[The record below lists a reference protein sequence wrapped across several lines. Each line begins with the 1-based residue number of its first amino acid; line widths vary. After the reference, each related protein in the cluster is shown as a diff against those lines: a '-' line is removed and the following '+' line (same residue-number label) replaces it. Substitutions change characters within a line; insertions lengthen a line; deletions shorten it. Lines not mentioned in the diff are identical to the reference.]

1 MALGHRV
8 RGNRVRA
15 VIGSIA
21 AVTALGA
28 LLTGCATDPAESTE
42 GSAQTVEVRSELRA
56 MLPGELRAESTRIA
70 VGTESGYPPFEYT
83 NEAGRIVGFEIDL
96 FDAASKRLGLKYNFV
111 DMPWDSLIDELYASN
126 VDVVAAAMSDTAERQ
141 IESDFVDYYNDS
153 DAIMVPAGNPAGIKT
168 LKDLCGRNVAVLGG
182 TDPNDYTSQQT
193 ALIALNESECQAK
206 PIVITPFGT
215 DAEALAQVEAGK
227 ADAELTQWSTG
238 VYNAKQVGSGDIFE
252 VANTEIIN
260 PTPLG
265 FRFLKGDVE
274 LVRAYQA
281 ALQSLIDDGTYAEIL
296 AKYDLSVGALET
308 ATVNNQQP

>member
-8 RGNRVRA
+8 RGHRARA

-21 AVTALGA
+21 ALAALGG
-28 LLTGCATDPAESTE
+28 LLTGCATDSAESAEST
-42 GSAQTVEVRSELRA
+42 AVEVRPELRA
-56 MLPGELRAESTRIA
+56 LLPGELRAESARIA

-111 DMPWDSLIDELYASN
+111 DMPWDSLVTELYASN
-126 VDVVAAAMSDTAERQ
+126 VDVVAAAMSDTPERQ
-141 IESDFVDYYNDS
+141 ADSDFVDYYNDS
-153 DAIMVPAGNPAGIKT
+153 DAIMVPAGNPEGIKN
-168 LKDLCGRNVAVLGG
+168 LKDLCGRPVAVLVE
-182 TDPNDYTSQQT
+182 TTQAD
-193 ALIALNESECQAK
+193 ALAALNANQCQAN
-206 PIVITPFGT
+206 PVTVLTFET
-215 DAEALAQVEAGK
+215 DADALAQVQAGK

-238 VYNAKQVGSGDIFE
+238 AYNAKQVGSGDIFQ

-265 FRFLKGDVE
+265 FRFPKGDVE
-274 LVRAYQA
+274 MVRAYQA
-281 ALQSLIDDGTYAEIL
+281 AVQSIIDDGTYAEIL
-296 AKYDLSVGALET
+296 AKHDLSAGALTT